1 MGDGGI
7 VPPPPGDGSV
17 VDGSTPDNYV
27 PPPPGCA
34 EYGQVCT
41 VSGDC
46 CNGVPC
52 VGGRC
57 LIIVN

>member
-1 MGDGGI
+1 MGDGGY
-7 VPPPPGDGSV
+7 PPPPGDGSV
-17 VDGSTPDNYV
+17 VDAPASDGYV
-27 PPPPGCA
+27 PPPGCA

-52 VGGRC
+52 IGGRC